1 MLYLPPTN
9 LDIIP
14 TLITSRY
21 LQYSNCLLLIT
32 SILST
37 FQFIKSYE
45 RQSIPIIPM
54 LIAHGDSLNC
64 LHSKPT
70 FL

>member
-37 FQFIKSYE
+37 FQFIKAVYLTNGN
-45 RQSIPIIPM
+45 RYQSFQCLLHIFE
-54 LIAHGDSLNC
+54 ADFSLKD
-64 LHSKPT
+64 L
-70 FL
+70 